1 MPEPFRRLT
10 AAALPFWP
18 DNVDTDVII
27 PSREMRGTG
36 KTGLAAGL
44 FANRRYRNPDTREE
58 DPDFPLNWPEFR
70 AARIWLAG
78 ANVGCGSSR
87 EHAAW
92 ALAEHGFRA
101 VVAPSFNPIFFG
113 NCVRNG
119 IVPVV
124 LPREVVEKLGSP
136 VTVDLETMTV
146 TGADGS
152 THPFDLPEEA
162 RTMLREGLDPVAL
175 TLKESDAIARWVEAD
190 RRRRPWAWRDL
201 VSAPAA
207 GPADQ

>member
-10 AAALPFWP
+10 APALPFRQ
-18 DNVDTDVII
+18 DNVDTDIII
-27 PSREMRGTG
+27 PSREMTGTG

-44 FANRRYRNPDTREE
+44 FANRRYLDSRRRLPN
-58 DPDFPLNWPEFR
+58 PDFPLNQPAF
-70 AARIWLAG
+70 AGARIWLAG

-101 VVAPSFNPIFFG
+101 VIAPSFNPIFLG

-124 LPREVVEKLGSP
+124 LPHEVVGSLGSP
-136 VTVDLETMTV
+136 VTVDLETMEV
-146 TGADGS
+146 TGADG
-152 THPFDLPEEA
+152 
-162 RTMLREGLDPVAL
+162 
-175 TLKESDAIARWVEAD
+175 
-190 RRRRPWAWRDL
+190 
-201 VSAPAA
+201 
-207 GPADQ
+207 